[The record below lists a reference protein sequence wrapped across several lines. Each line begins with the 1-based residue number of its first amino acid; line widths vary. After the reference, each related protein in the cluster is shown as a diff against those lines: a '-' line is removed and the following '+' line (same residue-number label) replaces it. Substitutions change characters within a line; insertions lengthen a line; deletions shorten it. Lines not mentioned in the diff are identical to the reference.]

1 MLLQALLLTLAVLEE
16 EGLAE
21 EVGSCGEGVGAL
33 PEAVAAAGVGV
44 AASGR
49 EAEGLAECER
59 GLDAGPV
66 GSALDVWGTVL
77 ELEGK
82 GLPLGERE
90 AVGLPLS
97 KAEGLAVRVSGE
109 KVGAMEPGLDPEGEL
124 DWLGEGGTLSLQEV
138 KADVLREGVRDGLRL
153 GLGECVEE
161 REAKRVRE
169 ELKDAVLLSEAEG
182 DLVKMLEDGEALLE
196 GCRDGEGRAENDEDQ
211 VYPGAR

>member
-21 EVGSCGEGVGAL
+21 VVGSCGEGVGAL

-82 GLPLGERE
+82 ALPLGERE
-90 AVGLPLS
+90 AERLLEAECVALGLREEAREPVLRVE
-97 KAEGLAVRVSGE
+97 AESVADTSALRECVAV
-109 KVGAMEPGLDPEGEL
+109 
-124 DWLGEGGTLSLQEV
+124 GEGFVVPEAVKEEEV
-138 KADVLREGVRDGLRL
+138 VCERVV
-153 GLGECVEE
+153 ECV
-161 REAKRVRE
+161 
-169 ELKDAVLLSEAEG
+169 
-182 DLVKMLEDGEALLE
+182 
-196 GCRDGEGRAENDEDQ
+196 
-211 VYPGAR
+211 